1 MMNGMENH
9 TKKQAECYTYMYVE
23 DKKEDARL
31 FRSLYVP

>member
-9 TKKQAECYTYMYVE
+9 TKEQVEGYMYVE

-31 FRSLYVP
+31 FCSLHIP

>member
-9 TKKQAECYTYMYVE
+9 TKEQAEGYVE

-31 FRSLYVP
+31 FCSLHVP